1 MENKGLV
8 DERKIVE
15 KAKELGIPEEN
26 IKRVLSEIK
35 KAKRKIRGVWGLR
48 GWMWIA
54 TGQPSKYI
62 WEGWVI
68 SPIVPKGE
76 FGSWYVWEL
85 KDVGAEEIV
94 KPFYRY
100 KLTPEDIERMKE
112 KLRGV
117 I

>member
-1 MENKGLV
+1 MADEKLT
-8 DERKIVE
+8 ERKIVE

-35 KAKRKIRGVWGLR
+35 KVKRKIRGVWGLR

-54 TGQPSKYI
+54 VDQPSKYI

-68 SPIVPKGE
+68 SPIAPKGE

-117 I
+117 L